1 VKRALV
7 GLAVLV
13 ALALGALLIA
23 PSFVDLNPY
32 KERIAAE
39 VSRATGRTVA
49 IDGTIALQL
58 LPTPHV
64 RLTDV
69 RIGNIEGAL
78 APDMAQVAALDASVA
93 LGPLFGGSLQVT
105 TVTLLAPVITLER
118 LADGRAN
125 WVFATTEGEGEAEG
139 DGATVRFDS
148 IAIED
153 GTLIVR
159 DEAAGRTVQADA
171 IDLTARAAS
180 LQGPFE
186 AEGSLVVAGST
197 LGFKGRV
204 GALDREAV
212 SVAVELEVGEDAH
225 LGFAGQVTTGAA
237 FAVSGT
243 LDGSGPSLAR
253 ALGRAGLGTAL
264 PAALDGAFTLGAA
277 IAATEAGASLTDV
290 SATLDEVRASGAFEL
305 VFGAPTRLDG
315 VIAVNRLDLDALL
328 GPATGG
334 ADATPA
340 TPSDGPLVPVDLAGD
355 LSVTVDAVVL
365 RGEVVQQARL
375 DASFG
380 DGVVTIQQGGALLP
394 GGSDLAL
401 FGVAER
407 RDGEPRFDGR
417 VEIASDNLRTLL
429 AWVGVAPGDV
439 PADRLRRFGLVSPIV
454 ATPGHVTLDG
464 LDLRL
469 DTSRVTGRLDAA
481 LGDAPAIGA
490 DLAID
495 KLNLDAYLPES
506 SGGAGGAP
514 PANLTLDLTLAAD
527 QITYRGQNAQGVT
540 VAARLAGGQVAV
552 ERFAARDLA
561 GAAVAFDGALD
572 PLAPRY
578 DGTLTVAGKD
588 LSGLARVA
596 GLDPTWRLDALG
608 AVKLEARVQGGAGPV
623 DLNATMTSGALDA
636 RVTGTV
642 DMATTNLDVAYDA
655 TVSDMGGALVAFG
668 IAAPAALANAGI
680 GRVHGTYKGGAT
692 GGEGALAVE
701 GPFGTAD
708 LKGRLDAA
716 ANPLTF
722 DVAFAAKGAS
732 RDAALG
738 LLGVA
743 SLGADGAYDLSGTA
757 KGSLDAV
764 TLDATLGT
772 AGATATAKGTVTGLA
787 ASPAYDLTLAV
798 DHPDMDGMM
807 AALGRPPTGAA
818 GPFALDLKVKGDQ
831 TRVGTETLTAT
842 LGPARLTGSV
852 GAALDRDVPFVEATL
867 ESGDLVLDPFL
878 GGGGEAPAGAERWSR
893 EPMALDALEGIEGR
907 ARLDATSLTFGA
919 IRLEQAVL
927 EASLAGGV
935 LTVERFDGRVF
946 DGALAMRGS
955 LAPGELH
962 GLDAT
967 VTLTDVDAR
976 AALAQ
981 TAGYQ
986 DLGGR
991 LDVEA
996 RLESLGV
1003 SEAELVG
1010 NLAGDAKV
1018 NLREGVIDGYDLT
1031 AINQRLSNLDNVVDF
1046 AGLLGTSLQGGSTPI
1061 QRADGTFTIQKGVA
1075 ESNDLTALMDGAEAF
1090 GTAIIDLPDWEMDV
1104 VGEARLLGHSESPP
1118 LGVTMRGALDAPKTK
1133 FDTGA
1138 LEAFVA
1144 KRAVGAAIQ
1153 QFGDEQTKD
1162 LFGIVTG
1169 QPSASTGAQPG
1180 LEPGELAPPDST
1192 TLEPAPEAPA
1202 ADVAPE
1208 LFDEPALESAPAEP
1222 VLVEPEPEPVLVEPE
1237 PVEPEVIEPELAEP
1251 APAEPVLPEPELVE
1265 PEPAEPVLVEPEP
1278 TEPVLAEPEPVEP
1291 LPEDS
1296 GELPE
1301 PALPESGDVSAEQQL
1316 LDNLL
1321 QGQ

>member
-1 VKRALV
+1 MRRALV
-7 GLAVLV
+7 GFVVLI
-13 ALALGALLIA
+13 ALALGALLMA

-32 KERIAAE
+32 KDRIAAE
-39 VSRATGRTVA
+39 VARASGRTVA
-49 IDGTIALQL
+49 IDGTIALQP

-64 RLTDV
+64 RLTKV
-69 RIGNIEGAL
+69 RVGNIEGAL

-93 LGPLFGGSLQVT
+93 LGPLLGGELQVT
-105 TVTLLAPVITLER
+105 SVTLLAPVITLER

-125 WVFATTEGEGEAEG
+125 WVFATTEGGGGG
-139 DGATVRFDS
+139 DGAAVRFDS

-171 IDLTARAAS
+171 IDLTATVAS
-180 LQGPFE
+180 LRGPFE

-204 GALDREAV
+204 GALDRDAIAV
-212 SVAVELEVGEDAH
+212 ALDVDFGQDARV
-225 LGFAGQVTTGAA
+225 GFAGQVRAVAA
-237 FAVSGT
+237 FAVNGT
-243 LDGSGPSLAR
+243 LEGSGPSLAR
-253 ALGRAGLGTAL
+253 ALGRAGLGAAL
-264 PAALDGAFTLGAA
+264 PAAFDGAFTLGAA

-290 SATLDEVRASGAFEL
+290 SATLGEARATGAFEL
-305 VFGAPTRLDG
+305 AFGAPIRLDG

-328 GPATGG
+328 ASAGEG
-334 ADATPA
+334 AGATPA
-340 TPSDGPLVPVDLAGD
+340 APADGPLVPADLAGD

-380 DGVVTIQQGGALLP
+380 DGVVTIRQGGALLP

-407 RDGEPRFDGR
+407 RDEQPSFDGR

-429 AWVGVAPGDV
+429 AWAGVALGDV
-439 PADRLRRFGLVSPIV
+439 PAERLRRFGLVTPIV
-454 ATPGHVTLDG
+454 AAPGRVTLDG

-481 LGDAPAIGA
+481 LGDAPAIEA

-506 SGGAGGAP
+506 DGGAGAAP

-578 DGTLTVAGKD
+578 DGTLSVAGKD

-596 GLDPTWRLDALG
+596 SLDPAWRLDALG
-608 AVKLEARVQGGAGPV
+608 PVELEARVQGATGPV
-623 DLNATMTSGALDA
+623 DLDATMTSGALDA

-642 DMATTNLDVAYDA
+642 DMATVNLDVAYDA
-655 TVSDMGGALVAFG
+655 MVRDAGGALAAFD
-668 IAAPAALANAGI
+668 IAGPAALADAGI
-680 GRVHGTYKGGAT
+680 GRVRGTYKGGAS

-701 GPFGTAD
+701 GPFGTVD
-708 LKGRLDAA
+708 VKGRLDAA
-716 ANPLTF
+716 AQPMAF
-722 DVAFAAKGAS
+722 DVAVAAKGAS
-732 RDAALG
+732 RDAALA

-743 SLGADGAYDLSGTA
+743 GLGADGAYELSGTA
-757 KGSLDAV
+757 KGSLASA

-772 AGATATAKGTVTGLA
+772 AGATATAKGTITGLA
-787 ASPAYDLTLAV
+787 SSPAYDLALAV
-798 DHPDMDGMM
+798 DHPDMDGLM
-807 AALGRPPTGAA
+807 AALGRSPTGAA
-818 GPFALDLKVKGDQ
+818 GPFALDLAVKGDNA
-831 TRVGTETLTAT
+831 RVGTETLVAT

-852 GAALDRDVPFVEATL
+852 SAALDRDVPFIEATL
-867 ESGDLVLDPFL
+867 EAGDLVLDPFL
-878 GGGGEAPAGAERWSR
+878 GGGAARWSR
-893 EPMALDALEGIEGR
+893 EPLRLGALAGVEGR
-907 ARLDATSLTFGA
+907 ARLDAASLTFGA

-927 EASLAGGV
+927 ETSLDGGV
-935 LTVERFDGRVF
+935 LTVDRFDGRVF
-946 DGALAMRGS
+946 DGAFAVRGN
-955 LAPGELH
+955 LAPGEVH

-967 VTLTDVDAR
+967 ISLTDVDAR

-991 LDVEA
+991 LDVAA
-996 RLESLGV
+996 RVDSLGA

-1010 NLAGDAKV
+1010 NLAGDATV
-1018 NLREGVIDGYDLT
+1018 NLRDGVIDGYDLT
-1031 AINQRLSNLDNVVDF
+1031 AINQRLGNLDNVVDF
-1046 AGLLGTSLQGGSTPI
+1046 AALVGTSLQGGSTPI
-1061 QRADGTFTIQKGVA
+1061 QRADGTFTIRKGVA
-1075 ESNDLTALMDGAEAF
+1075 ESNDLTALMEGAEAF

-1104 VGEARLLGHSESPP
+1104 VGEARLLSHSESPP

-1153 QFGDEQTKD
+1153 Q
-1162 LFGIVTG
+1162 
-1169 QPSASTGAQPG
+1169 
-1180 LEPGELAPPDST
+1180 
-1192 TLEPAPEAPA
+1192 
-1202 ADVAPE
+1202 
-1208 LFDEPALESAPAEP
+1208 
-1222 VLVEPEPEPVLVEPE
+1222 
-1237 PVEPEVIEPELAEP
+1237 
-1251 APAEPVLPEPELVE
+1251 
-1265 PEPAEPVLVEPEP
+1265 
-1278 TEPVLAEPEPVEP
+1278 
-1291 LPEDS
+1291 
-1296 GELPE
+1296 
-1301 PALPESGDVSAEQQL
+1301 
-1316 LDNLL
+1316 
-1321 QGQ
+1321 